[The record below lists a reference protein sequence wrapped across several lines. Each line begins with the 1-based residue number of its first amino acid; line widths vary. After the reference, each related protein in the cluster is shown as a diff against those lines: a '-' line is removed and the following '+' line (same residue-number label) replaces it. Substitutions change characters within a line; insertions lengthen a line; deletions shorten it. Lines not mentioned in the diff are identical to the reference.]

1 MEFLNQIM
9 PSLLS
14 LVGTVVAVLLGY
26 AGVEIKKLYNK
37 YVDTQVEKDVVN
49 TTVKYVEQV
58 FTDIHGKEKLDEAL
72 SQASKVLQEKGIQVS
87 TEQLTTLI
95 ESAVYGLNKGLES
108 TEEQSVENS
117 TIAVSDIA
125 YLLGF
130 IVSVWGVVKI
140 FKEVVTPYRI
150 KMKEIEKNTEY
161 LRRDDKRIKYL
172 EDSHA
177 MIYEC
182 LLVMLNHEI
191 TGNGVDKM
199 KQVRD
204 EMQEFIINKNK
215 D

>member
-1 MEFLNQIM
+1 M
-9 PSLLS
+9 
-14 LVGTVVAVLLGY
+14 
-26 AGVEIKKLYNK
+26 
-37 YVDTQVEKDVVN
+37 
-49 TTVKYVEQV
+49 
-58 FTDIHGKEKLDEAL
+58 
-72 SQASKVLQEKGIQVS
+72 
-87 TEQLTTLI
+87 
-95 ESAVYGLNKGLES
+95 
-108 TEEQSVENS
+108 ENS

-150 KMKEIEKNTEY
+150 KMKEIEKNSEY
-161 LRRDDKRIKYL
+161 LKRDDNRIKDL